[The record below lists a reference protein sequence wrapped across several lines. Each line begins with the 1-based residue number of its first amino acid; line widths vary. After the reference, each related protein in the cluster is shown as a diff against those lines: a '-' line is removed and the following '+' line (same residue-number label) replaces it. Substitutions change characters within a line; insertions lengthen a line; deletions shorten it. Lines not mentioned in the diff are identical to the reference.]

1 MIYYPALIERAAD
14 GYGLL
19 FPDVPG
25 CVTTGRDAAE
35 LMAHAIEA
43 LTLHLES
50 LREDGDPI
58 PAPGELD
65 DIRVNQ
71 DCLKKFSAAV
81 TSAGVISAA
90 ELQAIDHAV
99 LGLIEGA
106 VVAAK
111 AAPLPTAADL
121 LTDVYVNF

>member
-1 MIYYPALIERAAD
+1 MIYYPALIERSAD

-58 PAPGELD
+58 PEPGELD
-65 DIRVNQ
+65 DPLPEWLADLGEDR
-71 DCLKKFSAAV
+71 FSRTLVPIETEAA
-81 TSAGVISAA
+81 ARLAERLAMALPPDQRRKLA
-90 ELQAIDHAV
+90 EL
-99 LGLIEGA
+99 L
-106 VVAAK
+106 AAG
-111 AAPLPTAADL
+111 
-121 LTDVYVNF
+121 

>member
-1 MIYYPALIERAAD
+1 MIYYPALIERSAD

-58 PAPGELD
+58 PQPG
-65 DIRVNQ
+65 IRGHPTQSTPVA
-71 DCLKKFSAAV
+71 SAAGTLCQPLLPGRSRRPSCV
-81 TSAGVISAA
+81 FNAA
-90 ELQAIDHAV
+90 TKLASTIAKFENATMKPR
-99 LGLIEGA
+99 
-106 VVAAK
+106 AK
-111 AAPLPTAADL
+111 AR
-121 LTDVYVNF
+121 